1 MSGEEIPMTE
11 LTTTKRLILTLLW
24 CSTVL
29 LGLWLARELL
39 ADHAWFDEGADRLFK
54 FWTLPIRAAVVVSAS
69 NAFNAV
75 LDEKFFDDHEE
86 E

>member
-1 MSGEEIPMTE
+1 MSGEDIPIME

-29 LGLWLARELL
+29 LGLWLAGELL
-39 ADHAWFDEGADRLFK
+39 ADHAWFDDGADRLFK
-54 FWTLPIRAAVVVSAS
+54 FWTLPIRAAVVVYAS

-75 LDEKFFDDHEE
+75 VDEKFFDDHEE